1 MKYLMV
7 TAPILLALSV
17 YFFELS
23 PNSPELNDNAI
34 VKETPVVKSTEELF
48 PFVIAKNQSL
58 YEILKSEGISSQE
71 IFSLVDASKSTFNL
85 SRLNPKQRIAIF
97 KETKDDGSSELHGL
111 QILIEPTK
119 ILKLEKMNK
128 VWTAAIHNEKV
139 ETRIRDYQ
147 GIVVSSLWES
157 ATESGMDSELIVQLA
172 EIFAWQIDFNREL
185 RSNDRWRIVVEQEFV
200 RGEPIGWGD
209 ILSAEYINE
218 GELYQAVLFRQDGEN
233 IGYFDAEGESLRK
246 MFLKSPIKFGRIT
259 SGFNR
264 RRFHPIL
271 KIRRPHLGVDYGAR
285 RGTPVMAVGD
295 GKVTLASWRGGAGN
309 TIKIRHNSIYRT
321 AYKHLHKF
329 AKGIRPGKRVK
340 QGQIIGYVGSTGL
353 STGPHLH
360 YEFYKY
366 GKFVDPLKQKFPSA
380 KPVAENLKMAF
391 LEQSKSFFSQLPDW
405 NGVAVS
411 ASSEISLED
420 QEKQAL

>member
-58 YEILKSEGISSQE
+58 YEILKSGGISSQE

-246 MFLKSPIKFGRIT
+246 MFLKTWIMVFVL
-259 SGFNR
+259 
-264 RRFHPIL
+264 IL
-271 KIRRPHLGVDYGAR
+271 I
-285 RGTPVMAVGD
+285 
-295 GKVTLASWRGGAGN
+295 
-309 TIKIRHNSIYRT
+309 
-321 AYKHLHKF
+321 
-329 AKGIRPGKRVK
+329 
-340 QGQIIGYVGSTGL
+340 
-353 STGPHLH
+353 
-360 YEFYKY
+360 
-366 GKFVDPLKQKFPSA
+366 
-380 KPVAENLKMAF
+380 
-391 LEQSKSFFSQLPDW
+391 
-405 NGVAVS
+405 
-411 ASSEISLED
+411 
-420 QEKQAL
+420 

>member
-1 MKYLMV
+1 M
-7 TAPILLALSV
+7 
-17 YFFELS
+17 
-23 PNSPELNDNAI
+23 D
-34 VKETPVVKSTEELF
+34 
-48 PFVIAKNQSL
+48 
-58 YEILKSEGISSQE
+58 
-71 IFSLVDASKSTFNL
+71 
-85 SRLNPKQRIAIF
+85 
-97 KETKDDGSSELHGL
+97 
-111 QILIEPTK
+111 
-119 ILKLEKMNK
+119 K